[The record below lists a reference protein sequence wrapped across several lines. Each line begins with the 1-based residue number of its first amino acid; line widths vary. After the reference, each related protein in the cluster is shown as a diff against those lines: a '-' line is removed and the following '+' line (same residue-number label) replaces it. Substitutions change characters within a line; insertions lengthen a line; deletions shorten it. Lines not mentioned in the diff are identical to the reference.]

1 MGGGADTINGSAPNI
16 QPMDQDDQGA
26 GDRPGGRQGQK
37 PGAGNSEDADDTLGY
52 GGSEKMTSEADV
64 LALCR
69 NLMMRMGPGG
79 HKRAKQAFAM
89 RWMKNNMGVTDMD
102 WLTMENLIRQGISI
116 AHDEEGIIEAITK
129 DEWIATWVG
138 FPELIAAGVKRAM
151 ALWRQGRFV
160 NAAILIPGRGTS
172 MSQKQRLIAGCI
184 ARQIA
189 LRGNDQFR
197 AGANVAGT
205 FDAANPLDGV
215 VRADT
220 AEARRE
226 MSREAGLAVVNVDS
240 PAIVQVQVT
249 GADDSETASEP
260 DSDEVGELA
269 REGPTSAPTT
279 AYAIFRQMRCPDPEK
294 ARKG

>member
-1 MGGGADTINGSAPNI
+1 MRAPRCCPVLAHRLHPPRACSAPRGELARRLRDGAIGIASAMRPQVARYSTPYFYFISIAWGFVDPEADSPRRACPPGCLWSWVGVCAGWVGGADTINGSAPNI

-116 AHDEEGIIEAITK
+116 AHDEEGII
-129 DEWIATWVG
+129 
-138 FPELIAAGVKRAM
+138 
-151 ALWRQGRFV
+151 GRSPRM
-160 NAAILIPGRGTS
+160 NGSRRGS
-172 MSQKQRLIAGCI
+172 GSQ
-184 ARQIA
+184 
-189 LRGNDQFR
+189 
-197 AGANVAGT
+197 
-205 FDAANPLDGV
+205 
-215 VRADT
+215 
-220 AEARRE
+220 
-226 MSREAGLAVVNVDS
+226 S
-240 PAIVQVQVT
+240 
-249 GADDSETASEP
+249 
-260 DSDEVGELA
+260 
-269 REGPTSAPTT
+269 
-279 AYAIFRQMRCPDPEK
+279 
-294 ARKG
+294 